1 MKRNISFL
9 NLLIGIAILSSC
21 NNKPASNDTETSKKS
36 SGSASASVEEL
47 GQMNRDFAKFLTARD
62 AAATANLYDENASI
76 LPPNST
82 IVKGRANIQT
92 YWQAVI
98 DANLIDGS
106 VKTIDAKSDGNLGY
120 EIGAYTMRFKGE
132 KGDTIVDNGKYTEV
146 LKFDSASGKW
156 MAIYGMWSSDSPA
169 H

>member
-1 MKRNISFL
+1 MNKNSFFT
-9 NLLIGIAILSSC
+9 LLSALTILSSC
-21 NNKPASNDTETSKKS
+21 NSNDNAKTAEPKI
-36 SGSASASVEEL
+36 SATVEEL

-76 LPPNST
+76 LPPNES
-82 IVKGRANIQT
+82 IIKGRANIQQ

-106 VKTIDAKSDGNLGY
+106 VKTIDAKSDGKLGY
-120 EIGAYTMRFKGE
+120 EIGSYVMRFKTD
-132 KGDTIVDNGKYTEV
+132 KGDTIVDKGKYTEV
-146 LKFDSASGKW
+146 LKLDSASGKW